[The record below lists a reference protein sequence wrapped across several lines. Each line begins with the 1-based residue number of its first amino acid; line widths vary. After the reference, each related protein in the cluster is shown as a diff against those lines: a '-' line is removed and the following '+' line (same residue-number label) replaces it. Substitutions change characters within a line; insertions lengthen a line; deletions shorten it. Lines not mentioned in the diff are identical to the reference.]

1 MNISRRKLILGGGA
15 ICAAGIGASV
25 LGPMFQREGRL
36 VPGKP
41 RYGFINGTEGPLPQH
56 ADAVIIGAGIL
67 GIMTAIDLTEKGL
80 SVVIVEKGNIAG
92 EQSSRFYGQL
102 MTYKM
107 EGETFMLHHLGKEH
121 WRGMNKKVGMDT
133 SYRTQGRV
141 EVPLSDQD
149 LQNVRSWIDQ
159 KKELVSSSV
168 PLNTR
173 IIQGEEL
180 KNRLKG
186 ATSNWTIAGFEE
198 DSGSLDPEI
207 AAFRMAEYAK
217 KIGVKIY
224 TQCAARGIEKQGGA
238 VSDVVTE
245 KGAIRTPRAV
255 VCGGAWSRLFM
266 QNLDIDLQTLP
277 AYQSQQL
284 ITGGPGLPGAN
295 VALPGNIF
303 FREQANGTY
312 ATSPRIEVI
321 PIVKDSFIYGYKYLP
336 LLAPEDVFIHFSI
349 NKQLLNSFKQTTKW
363 SLDKQ
368 SPFETNRDM
377 VAVADVKDLNAS
389 LVALKK
395 EFPAFTNSKIIDQWS
410 GAMAVAPDESPI
422 ISVVNECPGLV
433 VNTATSWGMTESPVS
448 ASIAADLLLGNTPV
462 LNARAFSLYRFS

>member
-1 MNISRRKLILGGGA
+1 MNVSRRKFIIGGGA
-15 ICAAGIGASV
+15 ICAAGVGASI
-25 LGPMFQREGRL
+25 LTPMLKREGRL

-41 RYGFINGTEGPLPQH
+41 RYGFVSGTKGPLPKS
-56 ADAVIIGAGIL
+56 ADAVIIGGGIL
-67 GIMTAIDLTEKGL
+67 GIMTAINLREKGL

-102 MTYKM
+102 ITYKM
-107 EGETFMLHHLGKEH
+107 EGETFMLHHLGKAH
-121 WRGMNKKVGMDT
+121 WRDMNKKIGADT

-141 EVPLSDQD
+141 EVPLSDED
-149 LQNVRSWIDQ
+149 LQNVRTWIDN
-159 KKELVSSSV
+159 KKEMLSDSL

-173 IIQGEEL
+173 IIQGTEL
-180 KNRLKG
+180 NNRLKG
-186 ATSNWTIAGFEE
+186 ATSNSNIAGFEE

-207 AAFRMAEYAK
+207 AAFKMAEYAK

-245 KGAIRTPRAV
+245 KGAIKTTRAV

-266 QNLDIDLQTLP
+266 QNLDVDLETLP

-321 PIVKDSFIYGYKYLP
+321 PIVKESFIYGYKYLP
-336 LLAPEDVFIHFSI
+336 LLAPEDVFVHFSI
-349 NKQLLNSFKQTTKW
+349 NEQLLNSFKQKTKW
-363 SLDKQ
+363 SLDKA
-368 SPFETNRDM
+368 SPFESNRDM
-377 VAVADVKDLNAS
+377 VAVADVRDLNES
-389 LVALKK
+389 LAALRK
-395 EFPAFTNSKIIDQWS
+395 EFPAFNNSKLIDQWS

-448 ASIAADLLLGNTPV
+448 SSIAADLLLGNKPV
-462 LNARAFSLYRFS
+462 IDPKAFSLYRFS